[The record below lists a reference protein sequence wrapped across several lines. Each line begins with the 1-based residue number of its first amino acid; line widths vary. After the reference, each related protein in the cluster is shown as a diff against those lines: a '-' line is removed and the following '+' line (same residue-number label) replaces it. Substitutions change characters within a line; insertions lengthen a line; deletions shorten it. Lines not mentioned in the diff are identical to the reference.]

1 MKKIWIL
8 PVLVLF
14 LLVGQVAEGGVL
26 SAVVGFLT
34 SSVGQV
40 DALVKQEEEIKT
52 ETNSQNLDLPRPDI
66 NWATSSPKAE
76 LDQTIVGGSA
86 ILPESGPLG
95 TAADLKDNQA
105 PSDLISVYVVHK
117 GDNIEMIAQMFNVS
131 PNTIRWAND
140 IKKGEVIKAG
150 DRLVILPI
158 TGIKH
163 TIAKGETLA
172 GLAKKYKSDTEE
184 IANYNNIDVSKDLIV
199 GNIII
204 IPDGEDGTV
213 VSSAKKAPAKYSGPS
228 SAGYFLRPI
237 SGGKRSQGLHGHN
250 AVDLAAP
257 VGTSLYAAASGKV
270 LIAKSSGWNGGYGN
284 YVVIAHPNGTQT
296 LYAHMNKVNTWV
308 GAYVEKGEV
317 IGQVGSTG
325 RSTGA
330 HVHFEIRGASNPF

>member
-1 MKKIWIL
+1 M
-8 PVLVLF
+8 F
-14 LLVGQVAEGGVL
+14 LLAGQVAEGSVFNT
-26 SAVVGFLT
+26 VINFLT
-34 SSVGQV
+34 SSVSQV
-40 DALVKQEEEIKT
+40 DALVKQEEDIIT
-52 ETNSQNLDLPRPDI
+52 ETNCQNLDLPKPDI
-66 NWATSSPKAE
+66 SMATSSPKSE
-76 LDQTIVGGSA
+76 LDQTLVGGCA
-86 ILPESGPLG
+86 IMPESGPLG
-95 TAADLKDNQA
+95 TAADLKDNQP
-105 PSDLISVYVVHK
+105 PSDLISVYVVRK
-117 GDNIEMIAQMFNVS
+117 GDTISMVAQMFNVS

-140 IKKGEVIKAG
+140 IKKGEVIKVG
-150 DRLVILPI
+150 DRLVILPV

-163 TIAKGETLA
+163 TITKGETIE
-172 GLAKKYKSDTEE
+172 GLAKKYKSDVEE
-184 IANYNNIDVSKDLIV
+184 IANYNNIDVSKALVV
-199 GNIII
+199 GDTII

-213 VSSAKKAPAKYSGPS
+213 VSVAKKAPAKYSGSS

-257 VGTSLYAAASGKV
+257 VGTPLYASASGKV

-284 YVVIAHPNGTQT
+284 YVVIAHSNGTQT

-330 HVHFEIRGASNPF
+330 HVHFEVRGASNPF